1 MKAYSTRRVGSRTNH
16 NKNKSKRIL
25 IVALIALVVVV
36 GVIIAIFLIN
46 KPTPEEKVA
55 NTLQFDGSVTPA
67 EQQAITSA
75 IQEQSKSYDGNLT
88 VSVKTAQEIP
98 QSSAALAVY
107 VPVTDKYAARQQINK
122 SELAGL
128 EVYLP
133 KDTGE
138 IIRQAVATLIGIGA
152 EKLKTLDSSA
162 EAIGDNAVAFIPS
175 SELSA
180 NVKLLNFNGQYYLDS
195 FKAGAIFRQPVFS
208 GDSAGNLDGLALN
221 SLPTKDG
228 TLKVNMTGV
237 TALTREMMDK
247 LAVVGNAT
255 YFSEK
260 IGPFLADADITHVSN
275 EVSFQPGC
283 AYSHSVF
290 CSPPEMIEALKA
302 SGVDLV
308 ELTGNHNNDVGRQ
321 YNTDTINQY
330 HELGW
335 GTFGGGL
342 NAEEAAKPFISDK
355 KGTKV
360 AFLAYNYA
368 DSPGGGA
375 IATADGAG
383 ANPWNADKV
392 QAEIAEAKKQAD
404 FVIVDVQYWECYS
417 YPDGYVEF
425 PECDVPIGQQSAT
438 FRQAA
443 DFGADMVIGSSAH
456 QPQTYE
462 VYNGTPIYYGL
473 GNLYFEQTSWPG
485 TERGIILTHY
495 FQDGK
500 LLQTKLSPT
509 VYDSA
514 YQTHLMANDEALY
527 LLDRLKTARQT
538 AGL

>member
-1 MKAYSTRRVGSRTNH
+1 MKAYSTRRVGSRTKRSN
-16 NKNKSKRIL
+16 NKSKRLFIIGI
-25 IVALIALVVVV
+25 IVLVVV
-36 GVIIAIFLIN
+36 GIAIALFLIN

-55 NTLQFDGSVTPA
+55 NTLQFDESVTTA

-75 IQEQSKSYDGNLT
+75 IQKQSKSYNGNLT
-88 VSVKTAQEIP
+88 VSVKTAQEVP
-98 QSSAALAVY
+98 KSSAALAVY
-107 VPVTDKYAARQQINK
+107 VPVTNKYAARQQINK
-122 SELAGL
+122 SELTGL

-133 KDTGE
+133 KDADE
-138 IIRQAVATLIGIGA
+138 IIRQAVATLIGVSADKI
-152 EKLKTLDSSA
+152 KMLDSSV
-162 EAIGDNAVAFIPS
+162 EAIGDNAVAFIPA

-180 NVKLLNFNGQYYLDS
+180 NVKLLNFNGKYYLDS
-195 FKAGAIFRQPVFS
+195 FNSGAIFRQAVFT
-208 GDSAGNLDGLALN
+208 GDSASSLDGLALN
-221 SLPTKDG
+221 SLPAKDG

-260 IGPFLADADITHVSN
+260 IGTFLADADITHVSN

-290 CSPPEMIEALKA
+290 CSPPEMIETLKA

-335 GTFGGGL
+335 GTFGGGI
-342 NAEEAAKPFISDK
+342 NAAEAAKPFISDK

-360 AFLAYNYA
+360 AFLGYNYP

-383 ANPWNADKV
+383 ANPWDAAKV

-404 FVIVDVQYWECYS
+404 FVIVDIQFWECYS

-425 PECDVPIGQQSAT
+425 PECDIPIGQQAST
-438 FRQAA
+438 FRQVA

-462 VYNGTPIYYGL
+462 VYKGIPIYYGL

-495 FQDGK
+495 FQNGK

-509 VYDSA
+509 VYDNA
-514 YQTHLMANDEALY
+514 YQTHLMTNDEALY
-527 LLDRLKTARQT
+527 LLDRLKTGRQT